1 MAGPVVIEFHSVPF
15 LKSSTFRL
23 SVGSLRLSF
32 AHLFVLKIT
41 SCHFVDLTRYQ
52 SSNKRRD
59 EGATSSLNWVVG
71 SACALTSL
79 SLTNRYLGSQ
89 LLLNQVRRTK
99 APCDP
104 TKAALCPDGI
114 CQLHPRLCVCC
125 QPAAPMLRKPQTG
138 TGRTSSPWLGYL
150 QAGCWRQKVAL

>member
-52 SSNKRRD
+52 QSVTGHVGKQVDGLVLFGTQPSSHVKVSHPIRA
-59 EGATSSLNWVVG
+59 E
-71 SACALTSL
+71 
-79 SLTNRYLGSQ
+79 LG
-89 LLLNQVRRTK
+89 LRV
-99 APCDP
+99 
-104 TKAALCPDGI
+104 
-114 CQLHPRLCVCC
+114 CVC
-125 QPAAPMLRKPQTG
+125 PNKSVTD
-138 TGRTSSPWLGYL
+138 
-150 QAGCWRQKVAL
+150 